1 MASKKIKIEGSKE
14 KATQGEGKPELL
26 RVEVG
31 GLRAKSFQLS
41 VGALERALLAEFP
54 AADAEE
60 WDRTGLLVGD
70 PAAPVRAVAVA
81 LDPTVSAIDAA
92 ADAGANVLVTHH
104 PAYLTPPTSFQP
116 ASSPALNSGAVV
128 YRAIQRG
135 VALMNFHTSLD
146 VSARAQRMLPGM
158 LGLSLRGVVEPK
170 AGCAEKGY
178 ASCALPPKMTAS
190 PALPRVAPACSAAHR
205 VCGGASTV
213 RCGLSSPARDRRAP
227 RAAPRLPPELMCLL
241 PARSNTMTRST
252 YPRRAWP

>member
-14 KATQGEGKPELL
+14 KGVQGEDKPELL

-41 VGALERALLAEFP
+41 VGALEQALLAEFP

-70 PAAPVRAVAVA
+70 PAVPVRAVAVA
-81 LDPTVSAIDAA
+81 LDPTVGAIDAA

-135 VALMNFHTSLD
+135 VALMNFHTALD

-158 LGLSLRGVVEPK
+158 LGLSLRGVVEP
-170 AGCAEKGY
+170 
-178 ASCALPPKMTAS
+178 
-190 PALPRVAPACSAAHR
+190 
-205 VCGGASTV
+205 
-213 RCGLSSPARDRRAP
+213 
-227 RAAPRLPPELMCLL
+227 
-241 PARSNTMTRST
+241 
-252 YPRRAWP
+252 